1 LEKLSIRVL
10 KVRKM
15 NQKVTTIL
23 VVDDEAYIRQLLQR
37 ILEVEGYN
45 VVTAASGQEAVD
57 KVSSGNINLVL
68 LDIIMPGMDGI
79 QTLELIREKSDIPVI
94 MVTGIGDLPS
104 LSTSLVLGADDYI
117 RKPFRSKEL
126 IARIKAKLR
135 RMKN

>member
-1 LEKLSIRVL
+1 
-10 KVRKM
+10 M
-15 NQKVTTIL
+15 NQKATSIL

-117 RKPFRSKEL
+117 KKPFRSKEL

>member
-23 VVDDEAYIRQLLQR
+23 VVDDEAYIRQLIQR

-45 VVTAASGQEAVD
+45 VVTAASCQESVD